1 MRSCLDTA
9 VDTQLKA
16 MLASLSEVEELSLTK
31 DQYDAM
37 VFEAFIAGARA
48 VCSLPL
54 DELRGAQ

>member
-1 MRSCLDTA
+1 MRSRLDTA
-9 VDTQLKA
+9 ADTQLK
-16 MLASLSEVEELSLTK
+16 MMFASLIEDEELCLTK

-54 DELRGAQ
+54 DELSGAQ